1 MRTRTDPHEIRL
13 LRRTALI
20 LGALVLF
27 LLLLLVIQWSKGER
41 RTHEEIASTEAVTS
55 EPTSETQSG
64 GTSDTEEPPAD
75 QPPSATEIL
84 LRPTSPA
91 EPTTISP
98 PSRQEDTA
106 TAPDESVVET
116 ETETETIPE
125 TESVTETE
133 SDPETEPTPE
143 TTPVFE
149 GSIREPLAGTAGLL
163 FEPNDSG
170 GCTLIGVEEDAA
182 AVTCMILPPLSS
194 DGLPVTEIAPGAFSG
209 CKQLAV
215 IFLPPT
221 LQTLRADAFE
231 GCTALVSI
239 TVDRD
244 SASFCTRDG
253 VLYDA
258 DCRHLI
264 FCPPARSI
272 PLLTLPA
279 ELTHIDENAL
289 AAATGIQAVTYEGT
303 RQGWAQVEISRGNN
317 LLSVLGVACEEE

>member
-1 MRTRTDPHEIRL
+1 MRTRTDPHEIHL
-13 LRRTALI
+13 LRRAALI
-20 LGALVLF
+20 LGMIALF
-27 LLLLLVIQWSKGER
+27 LLLLLVIQWAKWER
-41 RTHEEIASTEAVTS
+41 RIHGRAATESVSSDGT
-55 EPTSETQSG
+55 TDETPSG
-64 GTSDTEEPPAD
+64 GVSDTEEFPSTE
-75 QPPSATEIL
+75 QLSATETL
-84 LRPTSPA
+84 PRPASPA
-91 EPTTISP
+91 EPMTVP
-98 PSRQEDTA
+98 PPAREDDTGMPDMEVERETA
-106 TAPDESVVET
+106 T
-116 ETETETIPE
+116 
-125 TESVTETE
+125 
-133 SDPETEPTPE
+133 E

-149 GSIREPLAGTAGLL
+149 GSLREPLLGTAGLL

-170 GCTLIGVEEDAA
+170 GCTLIGVEENAA

-209 CKQLAV
+209 CEQLAA
-215 IFLPPT
+215 IFLPAT

-244 SASFCTRDG
+244 SDAFCTRDG

-289 AAATGIQAVTYEGT
+289 AAAIGIQAVTYEGT
-303 RQGWAQVEISRGNN
+303 RHGWAQVEISRGNN

>member
-13 LRRTALI
+13 LRRAALI
-20 LGALVLF
+20 LGMIALF
-27 LLLLLVIQWSKGER
+27 LLLLLVVQWAKWER
-41 RTHEEIASTEAVTS
+41 RIHGRATATESVFSDGT
-55 EPTSETQSG
+55 TDETPSG
-64 GTSDTEEPPAD
+64 GVSDTEELPATE
-75 QPPSATEIL
+75 QLSATETL
-84 LRPTSPA
+84 PRPTSPA
-91 EPTTISP
+91 EPTIVP
-98 PSRQEDTA
+98 PPAGEDDTGKPDMEVERETA
-106 TAPDESVVET
+106 
-116 ETETETIPE
+116 
-125 TESVTETE
+125 
-133 SDPETEPTPE
+133 PE

-149 GSIREPLAGTAGLL
+149 GSRQEPLLGTAGLL

-170 GCTLIGVEEDAA
+170 GCTLIGVEESAA

-194 DGLPVTEIAPGAFSG
+194 DGLPVTEIAPGAFSE
-209 CKQLAV
+209 CERLAA
-215 IFLPPT
+215 IFLPAT

-244 SASFCTRDG
+244 SAAFCTRDG

-279 ELTHIDENAL
+279 ALTHIDENAL

-303 RQGWAQVEISRGNN
+303 RQDWAQVEISRGNN
-317 LLSVLGVACEEE
+317 LLSVLGVACGEE